1 MTNSRGA
8 RAAFALLL
16 IATLSCAKR
25 VAHSTDHTPAT
36 PARYLFAW
44 TGDEDREHSDFLAVI
59 DLARDGDRYGTIVAT
74 APVGERGLWPHHTE
88 HELGPGKELF
98 ANGFSSNR
106 TLLFDLHEPRHP
118 TVVERFDGV
127 AGLSFLHSFVRLPNG
142 HVLATFQAHGPDNVS
157 PGGLAEL
164 DGRGR
169 VVRSRSASDTSA
181 DQTTLRPYSLAVV
194 PSLDRVVVALTYMP
208 IPTWHPLRKSIEH
221 DHAGNQV
228 QVYRLSDLS
237 LIKTLR
243 LPTNDAP
250 NEPRVLQDGRTVL
263 VNTVACRLYR
273 VTGLAGVEPGMEL
286 VHQDPS
292 SGCAMPVV
300 IGDYWIQAS
309 AADHRVFSLDI
320 RDLTHVRPVSSVAFD
335 EKQRPHWLATDG
347 SRIVVVNEPGASAER
362 RMWMLQVNS
371 SNGQLTL
378 DRDFRDA
385 GSDRPGIA
393 FDRRAWPHGATGNAV
408 PHGTVFGW

>member
-142 HVLATFQAHGPDNVS
+142 HVLATFQAHGPDNIRFGWAGS
-157 PGGLAEL
+157 MEE
-164 DGRGR
+164 R
-169 VVRSRSASDTSA
+169 
-181 DQTTLRPYSLAVV
+181 RPHYYRIQG
-194 PSLDRVVVALTYMP
+194 PSFLLEYD
-208 IPTWHPLRKSIEH
+208 
-221 DHAGNQV
+221 
-228 QVYRLSDLS
+228 
-237 LIKTLR
+237 
-243 LPTNDAP
+243 
-250 NEPRVLQDGRTVL
+250 
-263 VNTVACRLYR
+263 NTRNGSTHIHSV
-273 VTGLAGVEPGMEL
+273 
-286 VHQDPS
+286 
-292 SGCAMPVV
+292 
-300 IGDYWIQAS
+300 W
-309 AADHRVFSLDI
+309 RVF
-320 RDLTHVRPVSSVAFD
+320 D
-335 EKQRPHWLATDG
+335 EDF
-347 SRIVVVNEPGASAER
+347 
-362 RMWMLQVNS
+362 
-371 SNGQLTL
+371 GQGL
-378 DRDFRDA
+378 
-385 GSDRPGIA
+385 
-393 FDRRAWPHGATGNAV
+393 V
-408 PHGTVFGW
+408 